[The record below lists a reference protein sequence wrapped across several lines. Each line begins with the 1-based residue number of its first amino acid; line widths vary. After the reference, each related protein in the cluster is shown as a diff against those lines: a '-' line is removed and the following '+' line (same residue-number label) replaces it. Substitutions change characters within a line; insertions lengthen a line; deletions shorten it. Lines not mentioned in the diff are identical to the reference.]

1 MATDAMKKFFGTT
14 LKVPAPSTIVQPGA
28 STYGK
33 GGEATK
39 VTHVGSGYVPGS
51 GSIGRSYPTQI
62 YGASFG
68 GGSSPVGKYTSV
80 IQQQA
85 SGKLGKIVDPVIARD
100 LQKRTQQLTDRDS
113 SLGAVKGEL
122 NSQKKVLDA
131 LQKRIDEAAKKPFT
145 TDVYYNKLILDY
157 KAKQSAFEDKTNT
170 YNVLVGS
177 RNAVARGLA
186 DQYQVK
192 QAKDLK
198 EYYANVELKRTKGG
212 TLYSKFSGGGI
223 DEVKRSIGEKR
234 TIEGPPLR
242 EQFGLEA
249 AEATRVGARIEKEA
263 RERAFSGEIG
273 GLPGKYALQKEKLK
287 DIERKASFAS
297 TGPLAGF
304 GLTPGER
311 KVEPIIRESVA
322 KFEGPTRQRVKLLE
336 EQRKQNP
343 LLAIPIGWEE
353 LSTGGEITG
362 RGYFAEVAGKEPKEV
377 TKFKSKAQ
385 KTTTEFLGLQRT
397 PLGTDEF
404 SLFAGTREERQAKFG
419 AAGRGITQLAALE
432 LAFAGADI
440 GLKFA
445 KSGKGVKT
453 FDIGQAGGIGAGKK
467 GRPKLPPKA
476 VIKAG
481 DVPGTFVVKEPK
493 LFVFSKPTKGTFVV
507 KEPKP
512 FTFAKPKSGVVVQKF
527 PKFADELVG
536 GLEAGAVPKI
546 GVEFKKTIKVP
557 KVFRFDAKS
566 SQLGE
571 VITLTKTKT
580 PTITT
585 PKTGFFSVGKLKE
598 LDTTAG
604 FGTTGQ
610 IKFKE
615 FAGKVT
621 DILKPAKKAE
631 KDIGFFATTK
641 ISSAEAIER
650 GSIFKEIRIGEA
662 RVAAVKR
669 TGAIVKPVVKVKPA
683 PFVSFTI
690 PGSASGL
697 AVGLPTRPK
706 GGFEEIEFTTTRTR
720 VGEIPDLQKVEG
732 VSFGIKTEPISIK
745 TTRRLFDTGFKTT
758 PVSITGQKSFLDV
771 GLRTDLGLKT
781 EFVSLTKQRQE
792 LETDIKLKTDTKLR
806 TTSLT
811 IPMQLSLTRDLTKQR
826 EDTLSIQRIIP
837 IDLAITSA
845 RTRTRTITKPR
856 VFSRLTTKTV
866 PFEKIKRPIIP
877 FLRLPRKKKKKPIE
891 TFGYKVFVRGK
902 GKKTKKGFKSGE
914 FIQATTGVL
923 SRKEAMAFGQ
933 SKVAG
938 VAKRT
943 FRIVPTVGQRQ
954 KIGKIPKFRPE
965 MFRTKGR
972 TFIEKTR
979 FAIDQ
984 PGERREITQAGI
996 SKLQGLRLTG
1006 FIKVRKKVKRKPLK
1020 KVKKRKTKK
1029 KKK

>member
-1 MATDAMKKFFGTT
+1 MAFTYTLGGKTFGGT
-14 LKVPAPSTIVQPGA
+14 PSG
-28 STYGK
+28 STVSIGGKQVSVTPVSKTSSIK
-33 GGEATK
+33 GG
-39 VTHVGSGYVPGS
+39 VFS
-51 GSIGRSYPTQI
+51 GS
-62 YGASFG
+62 ASFG
-68 GGSSPVGKYTSV
+68 GGLPSTKSKVGEISTV
-80 IQQQA
+80 LQQQA
-85 SGKLGKIVDPVIARD
+85 AARHAEIIRQQEIKNRTRD
-100 LQKRTQQLTDRDS
+100 LNVKASALGQEQAAIRTRERELQQL
-113 SLGAVKGEL
+113 
-122 NSQKKVLDA
+122 
-131 LQKRIDEAAKKPFT
+131 
-145 TDVYYNKLILDY
+145 
-157 KAKQSAFEDKTNT
+157 
-170 YNVLVGS
+170 
-177 RNAVARGLA
+177 
-186 DQYQVK
+186 
-192 QAKDLK
+192 QAKIAEAQRKPLTSQVFVNRLISEHTAKSQTLQTRSAQFNKRVGKFNAEAKGLSEQFQVQQAK
-198 EYYANVELKRTKGG
+198 EIKQVSPDVKLRRTPKG
-212 TLYSKFSGGGI
+212 TLFSSFTSP
-223 DEVKRSIGEKR
+223 ETQRKRAIVEQRRISG
-234 TIEGPPLR
+234 TPLS

-732 VSFGIKTEPISIK
+732 VSFGIKTEPVSIK